1 MATHDDDVEEEEY
14 PEDDEYEKE
23 DALKEFTYEDEG
35 VSLVIR
41 RLMYTPKKDESIQQH
56 NIFKTRCT
64 VNQRVCDLIID
75 SESSENIVSKTMV
88 DKLQLPTQPHP
99 FPYRIRWIKKVSET
113 KVTEQCRVPFSISKY
128 KRRGNV

>member
-14 PEDDEYEKE
+14 PKDDEYEKE

-41 RLMYTPKKDESIQQH
+41 LIRRLMYTLKKDRSIQQH

-75 SESSENIVSKTMV
+75 SGSS
-88 DKLQLPTQPHP
+88 
-99 FPYRIRWIKKVSET
+99 
-113 KVTEQCRVPFSISKY
+113 
-128 KRRGNV
+128 